1 MFGVIVNDNKYNE
14 PKIPLFDTK
23 EDLFTFVDV
32 ITTDVNL
39 ATRWTIT
46 DYFVTYSKD
55 EIEKYF

>member
-1 MFGVIVNDNKYNE
+1 M
-14 PKIPLFDTK
+14 PLFDTK
-23 EDLFTFVDV
+23 EDLLAFVNV